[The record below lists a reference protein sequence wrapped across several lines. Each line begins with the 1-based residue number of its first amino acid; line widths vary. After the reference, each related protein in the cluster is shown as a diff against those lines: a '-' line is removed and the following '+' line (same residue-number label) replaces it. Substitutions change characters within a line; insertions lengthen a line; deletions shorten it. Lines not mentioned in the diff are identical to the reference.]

1 MNKENSQRIEQV
13 LEHCVNF
20 NFRRIARKLA
30 AKYDEAFH
38 ELDLKTTQYSLMAAI
53 HAAAGSPTLAELT
66 DAMTLDRTT
75 LLRNLEPLEK
85 RGLIESTG
93 PTRGQKRR
101 IRLTSEGQALL
112 AAAFRK
118 WRSVQ
123 KQTIA
128 SIGPETWQ
136 NLSRSLKEISS
147 LI

>member
-1 MNKENSQRIEQV
+1 MSTNSQRIEEV

-30 AKYDEAFH
+30 AKYDAAFH

-53 HAAAGSPTLAELT
+53 HAAGNPTLAQLA
-66 DAMTLDRTT
+66 DAMALDRTT

-85 RGLIESTG
+85 RKLVVSGGAS
-93 PTRGQKRR
+93 RGQKREV
-101 IRLTSEGQALL
+101 RLTPEGQELL

-118 WRSVQ
+118 WRTVH

-128 SIGPETWQ
+128 GIGPENWKQ
-136 NLSRSLKEISS
+136 LSRSLKEIANQ
-147 LI
+147 I